1 MYSPRDIYKNIHS
14 STIYSHNSLK
24 LKTTQISICIE
35 QISKLYYIHVVEYYT
50 ALRRTGLQK
59 HANRYIDRKKTSSK
73 TNLWCQKSG
82 WWLPSKKGSDKKGAG
97 RGFCGTGHVLFPISI
112 GYMVVFILSMFIK
125 MYIEVLCSFPY
136 ACLCISAIYI
146 KIRVLFIFKLV
157 FCFPIEKLS

>member
-14 STIYSHNSLK
+14 RPIYSHKNLK
-24 LKTTQISICIE
+24 LKTTQISIYIE

-59 HANRYIDRKKTSSK
+59 HADRLINRKKTS
-73 TNLWCQKSG
+73 LWCQKSG
-82 WWLPSKKGSDKKGAG
+82 RWLPSKKGSDQKRAG
-97 RGFCGTGHVLFPISI
+97 RGFCGTGHVLFLDLSI
-112 GYMVVFILSMFIK
+112 GYMFVFILSMFIK

-136 ACLCISAIYI
+136 ACLCTSAIYI